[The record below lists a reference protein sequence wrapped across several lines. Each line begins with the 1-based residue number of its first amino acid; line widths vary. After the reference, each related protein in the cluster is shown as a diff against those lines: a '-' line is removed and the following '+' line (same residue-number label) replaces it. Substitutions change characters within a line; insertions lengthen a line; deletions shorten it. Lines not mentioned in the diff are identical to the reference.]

1 MLVAEAAAGKSKA
14 KELRKKAFEESQR
27 KAMEE
32 RTAAG
37 GASLKIGVKAGAAST
52 SAAGAGAAKA

>member
-32 RTAAG
+32 RAAG
-37 GASLKIGVKAGAAST
+37 TSSKIGIRAGAAST
-52 SAAGAGAAKA
+52 SAAGAETAKA